1 MEEEAETFSNI
12 IRDFLKNH
20 FDIEFINAA
29 VYQDLWLPDV
39 TANITLV
46 ITENSQTE
54 RSKGEKKPPQ
64 KW

>member
-1 MEEEAETFSNI
+1 MEEGAETFSNI
-12 IRDFLKNH
+12 TRDFLKNH
-20 FDIEFINAA
+20 VDIEFINAA

-54 RSKGEKKPPQ
+54 
-64 KW
+64 